1 MHSPRVSRW
10 IVGLAFLIA
19 IPASAQEKSVAPK
32 SEPMFDGLL
41 ARTIHLLPPAIAA
54 ELNLKPEQKAQ
65 IQRIEEEY
73 RNKRREAILD
83 AAGKVM
89 TIIDGIQ
96 EGGDFESAPTLAIC
110 HEITGGL
117 LQSRRAR
124 IAYEKKMLAV
134 LDDRQKD
141 EFARLKNMGP
151 LRPRRAN
158 PIEEAEPRF
167 SVAKRAEALN
177 LTDEQKTKLAEMQRE
192 MENRFREMLTPEQ
205 RQQFDNSRREPIAWP
220 KSKEGNPR

>member
-1 MHSPRVSRW
+1 MHFQRPFQW
-10 IVGLAFLIA
+10 TVGLVFLVALPAF
-19 IPASAQEKSVAPK
+19 AQEKSVAPK
-32 SEPMFDGLL
+32 SEPMLDGLI

-89 TIIDGIQ
+89 TIVDGVQ
-96 EGGDFESAPTLAIC
+96 DGGDFESAPTLAIC

-167 SVAKRAEALN
+167 SVTKRAEALN

-192 MENRFREMLTPEQ
+192 MENRFRELLTPEQ
-205 RQQFDNSRREPIAWP
+205 RQRLDSPRLEPAVGQ
-220 KSKEGNPR
+220 KTKEANPR